1 MVVCGPKQFKD
12 DKKDTLL
19 NPVLIIEVL
28 SPTTEGYDRGEKFR
42 LYRGIESLQEY
53 LLIDSQ
59 RYTVEKYQKNPQGGW
74 VLTDSQDVN
83 SFIPLSSIDFKLY
96 LQDVYAQEDDITI

>member
-1 MVVCGPKQFKD
+1 M
-12 DKKDTLL
+12 
-19 NPVLIIEVL
+19 
-28 SPTTEGYDRGEKFR
+28 
-42 LYRGIESLQEY
+42 
-53 LLIDSQ
+53 
-59 RYTVEKYQKNPQGGW
+59 EKYQKNPQGGW